1 MLFFSEFIFK
11 NKKLLFQH
19 RNTKNHNNTLMSKGA
34 MAWPKNMLEA
44 AFMDST
50 TLVPIVVFN
59 IHPILSVNH

>member
-1 MLFFSEFIFK
+1 
-11 NKKLLFQH
+11 
-19 RNTKNHNNTLMSKGA
+19 MSKGA

-50 TLVPIVVFN
+50 TLVPIVIFN